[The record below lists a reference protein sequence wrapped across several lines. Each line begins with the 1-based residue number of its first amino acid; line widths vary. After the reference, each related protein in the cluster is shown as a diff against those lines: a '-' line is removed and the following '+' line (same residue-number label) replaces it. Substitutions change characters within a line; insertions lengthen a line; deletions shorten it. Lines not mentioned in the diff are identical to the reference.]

1 MEIVDYQT
9 IKERAVQMGKEELV
23 RQRALELMEQLSEP
37 GASVS
42 FKDAYEMAYND
53 IVESSR
59 YLWY

>member
-9 IKERAVQMGKEELV
+9 VKERAIRMGKEELV

-37 GASVS
+37 GMSVS

>member
-1 MEIVDYQT
+1 
-9 IKERAVQMGKEELV
+9 MGKEELV
-23 RQRALELMEQLSEP
+23 RQRALEIQSQLSEP
-37 GASVS
+37 GNNIS

>member
-37 GASVS
+37 GNNIS